1 MLLLEN
7 RRWKIYC
14 YTNKINN
21 KKYIGQTKTSL
32 KERAGRKGNG
42 YEGCVLFWR
51 AINKYGWESFESQII
66 KEHLTLEESNYWEE
80 IYIKKYNSANSD
92 YGYNIRI
99 GGNNSLVSEETK
111 KKLSKFHKGKQKGK
125 DNPMYGK
132 HHSLEARKSIS
143 EKHKAEL
150 NANYGKK
157 MTEEQK
163 EKISKTKKDNY
174 KKYGSKLKG
183 VKKTKE
189 AVHNNALSQKNR
201 KEVLQYSLDGEFIKE
216 YISQK
221 EASRQTGINQGNL
234 NSCCKHKKGYKTAG
248 GFIWIN
254 KEELNDN
261 CIDKDMKLVDNYI
274 KFKEN

>member
-7 RRWKIYC
+7 KRWKIYC

-32 KERAGRKGNG
+32 KERAGKKGNA
-42 YEGCVLFWR
+42 YESCILFWR
-51 AINKYGWESFESQII
+51 AIEKYGWESFTTQII
-66 KEHLTLEESNYWEE
+66 KKSLTLKESNYWEE
-80 IYIKKYNSANSD
+80 FYIKKYKTINSD

-99 GGNNSLVSEETK
+99 GGNNSLFSEETK
-111 KKLSKFHKGKQKGK
+111 NKLSKIHKGKQIGK
-125 DNPMYGK
+125 DNSMYGK
-132 HHSLEARKSIS
+132 HHTSEARKSIS
-143 EKHKAEL
+143 KKNSGEL

-163 EKISKTKKDNY
+163 EKIRKTKKENY

-189 AVHNNALSQKNR
+189 AIRNNALSQKNR
-201 KEVLQYSLDGEFIKE
+201 KEVLQYSLNGEFIKE

-221 EASRQTGINQGNL
+221 EASKQTGVSQSNL
-234 NSCCKHKKGYKTAG
+234 NNCCQHKKGYKTCG
-248 GFIWIN
+248 GFI
-254 KEELNDN
+254 
-261 CIDKDMKLVDNYI
+261 
-274 KFKEN
+274 